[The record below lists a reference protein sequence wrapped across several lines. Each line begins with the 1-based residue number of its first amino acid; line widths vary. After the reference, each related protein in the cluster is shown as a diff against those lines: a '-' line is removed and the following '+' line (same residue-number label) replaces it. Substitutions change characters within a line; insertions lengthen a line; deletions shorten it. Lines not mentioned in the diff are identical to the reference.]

1 MNFATSIS
9 HCCSNYA
16 GFAGR
21 ATRSEY
27 WFFALFMFG
36 VSLAAILIDGRLG
49 MAEGG
54 FFYFGS
60 ILALILPSIAVT
72 IRRLHDL
79 GRSGW
84 WCFIGVIPFVGSII
98 LLIWF
103 CQRGTDGDNLYG
115 ADPLEVFDPP
125 Y

>member
-1 MNFATSIS
+1 MTFSASIL
-9 HCCSNYA
+9 HCFSNYA
-16 GFAGR
+16 GFWGR
-21 ATRSEY
+21 APRSEY

-36 VSLAAILIDGRLG
+36 VSLAAIFIDGMLG

-60 ILALILPSIAVT
+60 LLALILPSLAVG

-84 WCFIGVIPFVGSII
+84 WWLIAVIPFVGSIV

-103 CQRGTDGDNLYG
+103 CQRGTHGDNLYG
-115 ADPLEVFDPP
+115 ADPLEALDPP
-125 Y
+125 H